1 MNKQDKK
8 FEKELIKALTLC
20 CEEFK
25 TKVSGFEWL
34 THTVNFS
41 NIAQSIKIICV
52 FKDNGT
58 LEDAKEKDELT
69 YMTNTLVDCLMDLGI
84 TLKKPPKHIRFD
96 SEENCDLSHE
106 GNWQK
111 RLNQQ
116 YS

>member
-8 FEKELIKALTLC
+8 FEKELIKALTIC

-25 TKVSGFEWL
+25 TMVSGFEWL

-52 FKDNGT
+52 FKDSAT

-69 YMTNTLVDCLMDLGI
+69 HMTHSLIACLNNLGI
-84 TLKKPPKHIRFD
+84 SIKKPAQHIRFD
-96 SEENCDLSHE
+96 SEENM
-106 GNWQK
+106 K
-111 RLNQQ
+111 
-116 YS
+116 